1 MFYSENYVIDTY
13 ASDANEMV
21 KPSGV
26 IQMMQAA
33 GDGQMCA
40 ERPSYS
46 EILEQGITVL
56 LNRLDLNIL
65 TEVKRGDEV
74 KVVTWPCPG
83 KRVVLPRIYEM
94 WRDGQKVAE
103 VSSQWSA
110 VNIEERKILSSDQ
123 VDFSNYTMGEF
134 YEAAE
139 GRFKIPSD
147 VEAEMETAAV
157 RKVGYS
163 NSDCNGHMNNTY
175 YLDFF
180 CDEIPELEAGTHR
193 VSTVRIHF
201 MKEAMVGN
209 KLTIKRSKKMAPR
222 EGADHEA
229 RYMFKSLLE
238 DGTGNV
244 AAEIGILPVN
254 K

>member
-1 MFYSENYVIDTY
+1 MFYYEMQTIDTY
-13 ASDANEMV
+13 AADANEIA
-21 KPSGV
+21 KPSGI
-26 IQMMQAA
+26 IQMTQAA
-33 GDGQMCA
+33 GDGQMNT

-65 TEVKRGDEV
+65 AEIKRGDEV
-74 KVVTWPCPG
+74 KVTTWPCPG
-83 KRVVLPRIYEM
+83 RRAVLPRIYEM
-94 WRDGQKVAE
+94 WRGDEKVAE

-110 VNIEERKILSSDQ
+110 VNIEERKIMSADQ
-123 VDFSNYTMGEF
+123 VDFSNYTIGEY
-134 YEAAE
+134 YEAAP
-139 GRFKIPSD
+139 GRFKIPAE
-147 VEAEMETAAV
+147 VEAEMETAIV

-201 MKEAMVGN
+201 MKEAVVGA
-209 KLTIKRSKKMAPR
+209 KLTIRRSKKLEPR
-222 EGADHEA
+222 EGADQEA

-244 AAEIGILPVN
+244 AAEIGIVSV
-254 K
+254 KK

>member
-1 MFYSENYVIDTY
+1 
-13 ASDANEMV
+13 
-21 KPSGV
+21 
-26 IQMMQAA
+26 MMQAA

-40 ERPSYS
+40 EGMSYTD
-46 EILEQGITVL
+46 IMDKGITVL

-74 KVVTWPCPG
+74 KVTTWPCPG
-83 KRVVLPRIYEM
+83 RRAILPRIYEM
-94 WRDGQKVAE
+94 WRGDEKVAE

-110 VNIEERKILSSDQ
+110 VDMAERKILSADQ
-123 VDFSNYTMGEF
+123 VDFSTYTMGEF
-134 YEAAE
+134 YEAAK
-139 GRFKIPSD
+139 GRFKIPSS
-147 VEAEMETAAV
+147 VEETMKTVIV

-201 MKEAMVGN
+201 MKEAKVGA
-209 KLTIKRSKKMAPR
+209 KLTILRSEKLEPR
-222 EGADHEA
+222 EDGDHEA
-229 RYMFKSLLE
+229 RYLFKSLLE
-238 DGTGNV
+238 DGIGNV
-244 AAEIGILPVN
+244 AAEIGIVPVV